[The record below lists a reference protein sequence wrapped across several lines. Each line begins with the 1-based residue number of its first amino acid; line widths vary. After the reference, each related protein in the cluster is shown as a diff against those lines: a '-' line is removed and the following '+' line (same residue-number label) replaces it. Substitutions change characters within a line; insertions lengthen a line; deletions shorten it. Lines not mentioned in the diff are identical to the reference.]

1 MAKTATFNQN
11 MIAKGY
17 NNFSGLTNIE
27 LIPVGGHSAEPY
39 LPRVNDLGIQYTRK
53 VTGDGLVRR
62 DGFATAQWLAAYMS
76 FAQRTYIK
84 MNILDG
90 NDSGKV
96 TIKTRLDDVPFD
108 DTMTDI
114 YVITNAILTLP
125 PLPDGDQYNYG
136 LRQFSYD
143 FTRIDLN
150 SLLHED
156 KMYGEIYVKDGST
169 SQDNIS
175 TAVKL
180 TGFATNGESSG
191 TTVSNSDDSITVVV
205 AGKYLF
211 NFSITF
217 TSTASTK
224 WTFGVRV
231 DGAEGNFLCDAETNA
246 TPDAISTSMS
256 GILDLAAAE
265 VVTIYVESDGGGTED
280 ITMVHGKLSIVSI

>member
-1 MAKTATFNQN
+1 MVKTVAFNQN

-17 NNFSGLTNIE
+17 NNFAGLTNIE
-27 LIPVGGHSAEPY
+27 LIAVDGYSAEPY
-39 LPRVNDLGIQYTRK
+39 LSRVNDLGIQTQRK
-53 VTGDGLVRR
+53 TTGDGVVSR
-62 DGFATAQWLAAYMS
+62 DGFATTQWLAPYMS

-84 MNILDG
+84 YNILDG

-108 DTMTDI
+108 STMSDI

-125 PLPDGDQYNYG
+125 QIPDSDQYVYG
-136 LRQFSYD
+136 LRQFTYD
-143 FTRIDLN
+143 YSRIDLN

-156 KMYGEIYVKDGST
+156 KMYGEIYTKDGST

-180 TGFATNGESSG
+180 TGFASDGESDG
-191 TTVSNSDDSITVVV
+191 VTVSNSDDSLTIVVG
-205 AGKYLF
+205 GKYLF
-211 NFSITF
+211 SFSISF

-224 WTFGVRV
+224 WTFGIRV
-231 DGAEGNFLCDAETNA
+231 DDVEGNFLCDAETNA
-246 TPDAISTSMS
+246 TPDAASAAMS

-265 VVTIYVESDGGGTED
+265 VVTIYVESDGAGTED
-280 ITMVHGKLSIVSI
+280 IIMVHGKLSVVSI